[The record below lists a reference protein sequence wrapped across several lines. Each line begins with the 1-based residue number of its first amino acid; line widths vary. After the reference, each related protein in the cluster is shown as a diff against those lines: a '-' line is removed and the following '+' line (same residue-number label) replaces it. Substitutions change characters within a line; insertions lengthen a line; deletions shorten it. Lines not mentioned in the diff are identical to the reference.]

1 MNEELAQ
8 ATVNALARQ
17 RDNAM
22 NGCAQLEAQLE
33 LLSAENKA
41 LKEQLAAL
49 QPVDVDSVGQPIKVD
64 GQVRGNGHAQATSY
78 RPAPPLTP

>member
-49 QPVDVDSVGQPIKVD
+49 QPVDVDSAGHHIKVD
-64 GQVRGNGHAQATSY
+64 GQALSNGRAEAIN
-78 RPAPPLTP
+78 